1 MNKWKQI
8 WESRDTS
15 FTKSSNEDVLVK
27 LIQSD
32 GFDGGGGD
40 SHITADSW
48 IAYISQIKAQLLMHE
63 TDSIFEVGCGC
74 GAILYPLYEAGH
86 TVGGLDYSETL
97 VKKAQEI
104 LPDANLV
111 ACEASL
117 LETQPKYDF
126 VIANSMFFY
135 FPDFIYASLVLN
147 RMYEKAQKGIAVLDV
162 PDARL
167 ETILE
172 SKRREACPNYDEK
185 YEGLKHLYYPKS
197 WFLDFAEKKQCS
209 QITISQQCIKG
220 YGYNGLRFN
229 CFMLKN
235 TMGCGVN

>member
-15 FTKSSNEDVLVK
+15 FTKNSNEDVLMK

-40 SHITADSW
+40 SCITADSW
-48 IAYISQIKAQLLMHE
+48 RAYVSLIKAELFAHK

-74 GAILYPLYEAGH
+74 GALLYPFHEAGH
-86 TVGGLDYSETL
+86 KVGGLDYSETL
-97 VKKAQEI
+97 IKKAREI

-135 FPDFIYASLVLN
+135 FSDFSYAALVLDK
-147 RMYEKAQKGIAVLDV
+147 MYEKAEKGIAILDV

-167 ETILE
+167 EAILE
-172 SKRREACPNYDEK
+172 GKRREACPNYDEK
-185 YEGLKHLYYPKS
+185 YEGLKHLYYPKA
-197 WFLDFAEKKQCS
+197 WFLEFAEKKQCS
-209 QITISQQCIKG
+209 KITISQQNIKG

-229 CFMLKN
+229 CFILK
-235 TMGCGVN
+235 